1 MNNSL
6 LNNLQLYRGKRF
18 SDLVDENMIS
28 NALLTR
34 PHEVAG
40 LLSLVF
46 GTKDDGVSTAIDL
59 ITGGIGR
66 TMTINNREYEWSVQ
80 IDSDHAV
87 NIRWAKWNGKE
98 MDFAHKDETPG
109 INGTPIYLGLE
120 ERYFGPGA
128 IVALDNINFQL
139 RISGIPYQDGSTW
152 VYECYVADG
161 FAGSYIPVE
170 YLMPGRQVSRIGSA
184 YEEYSDEADIINY
197 QTPFKM
203 RNNLTTLRL
212 TYDITGDAY
221 STVLAIALKDP
232 ETGKTSYLWSD
243 YQYWIALREWKKR
256 EESFLLFSHSNR
268 NADGT
273 YNLKGTNG
281 RPVQISAGLF
291 EQIAPANKRF
301 YTNLTTELLED
312 YLFDL
317 SYNILGTNERKFM
330 ALTGEMG
337 IREFHKILAEKAA
350 NFNLIDTTFVTGSGQ
365 NLTLGGQF
373 TTYKMLNGIEL
384 TVKRCPLFD
393 NMEMFR
399 QLHPITGKPLMSYTF
414 LFVDLGMR
422 DGQANVVKVCRK
434 GREFVQWSTA
444 GSVAPQGYGNSINTV
459 RSNSRDGYQ
468 VHFLGEEGIMLR
480 NPLSCGV
487 LFCDAEDSESM
498 HDMADFT
505 APDGSTGTGE

>member
-6 LNNLQLYRGKRF
+6 LNNLQLYRGRRF

-34 PHEVAG
+34 PHEVSG

-59 ITGGIGR
+59 ITGGLGK
-66 TMTINNREYEWSVQ
+66 TMIIDNREFEWSVM

-87 NIRWAKWNGKE
+87 NIRWAKSNGSE
-98 MDFAHKDETPG
+98 ITTSNYNTVTPG
-109 INGTPIYLGLE
+109 ANGAPIYIALE
-120 ERYFGPGA
+120 EKWFNTGA
-128 IVALDNINFQL
+128 ILSFDDYKFQV
-139 RISGIPYQDGSTW
+139 RVGASPYQDGSAW
-152 VYECYVADG
+152 VYECYVVDG
-161 FAGSYIPVE
+161 SAAAYIPGE
-170 YLMPGRQVSRIGSA
+170 FLLPGRQVSRMGSA

-203 RNNLTTLRL
+203 RNHLQTLRL
-212 TYDITGDAY
+212 SYDITGDAY

-232 ETGKTSYLWSD
+232 ESGKTSYLWSD

-256 EESFLLFSHSNR
+256 EEKALLFSKSNR

-273 YNLKGTNG
+273 YINKGTNG
-281 RPVQISAGLF
+281 RPAPTMSGLLEQIS
-291 EQIAPANKRF
+291 PANVRY
-301 YTNLTTELLED
+301 YTHLTAELLED

-317 SYNILGTNERKFM
+317 CYNILGTNERKFI

-337 IREFHKILAEKAA
+337 IREFDRILKEKVAG
-350 NFNLIDTTFVTGSGQ
+350 FNLIDTVFVTGSGQ

-373 TTYKMLNGIEL
+373 TTYKMTNGIEL
-384 TVKRCPLFD
+384 TLKRCPLFD

-399 QLHPITGKPLMSYTF
+399 QLHPLTGKPLMSYTF
-414 LFVDLGMR
+414 LFVDLGSR
-422 DGQANVVKVCRK
+422 DGQANIVKVCRK
-434 GREFVQWSTA
+434 GREFVQWTTA
-444 GSVAPQGYGNSINTV
+444 GSVAPNGYGNSINTV

-480 NPLSCGV
+480 NPLSCGI
-487 LFCDAEDSESM
+487 LYCDAEDTEISN
-498 HDMADFT
+498 A
-505 APDGSTGTGE
+505 GI